1 MNEVGTRLKN
11 RILIPEVSVK
21 MQRLPRFF
29 FFILKISFK

>member
-1 MNEVGTRLKN
+1 MNEVVTRLKN

-29 FFILKISFK
+29 FVLKISFK